1 MPINRKSL
9 CLCLGYP
16 ITSKGDSKSE
26 ETSEG
31 NKPKRLPLETRAKI
45 LLEIMKGPI
54 SRVKLKER
62 FNDVSTKTVDFHVQR
77 ADNSL
82 LKLRIIKEKNN
93 VLTVNLRDPESLV
106 EICNILQADKE
117 KGPVI
122 SKAIDSA
129 FVKCFVDGF
138 GDHAGSIKGERGKD
152 SDAIGSYL
160 ENRRLT
166 DDIINTILGL
176 AAKTYQK
183 IDLGFKVHY
192 IIKVMGNVREAQE
205 CYLVNSS
212 KNYRYLDSS
221 SADEGLKRVYR
232 KPGTRRCQLWDF
244 TNSILSSE
252 YVEFMASAVTDLFP
266 ELLQNFY
273 NKIILE
279 PLSKGE
285 TSFKV
290 IDEEIVKDLDTW
302 SALIYTDIFLAMVG
316 GDHYR
321 DNVYDPFESGMILRV
336 VEKVKTSKREGEN
349 IQERIFKLKGPLMEE
364 YIEWR
369 LERSKANINQMKAEL
384 VNVSQV
390 PGKSK
395 TYI

>member
-1 MPINRKSL
+1 M
-9 CLCLGYP
+9 
-16 ITSKGDSKSE
+16 
-26 ETSEG
+26 
-31 NKPKRLPLETRAKI
+31 ETRAKV

-62 FNDVSTKTVDFHVQR
+62 FTDVSTKTVDFHVQR

-82 LKLRIIKEKNN
+82 LKLKIIKEKNN
-93 VLTVNLRDPESLV
+93 VLTMNLRDPKSLV
-106 EICNILQADKE
+106 EICNILRADEE

-129 FVKCFVDGF
+129 FVKCFISSF
-138 GDHAGSIKGERGKD
+138 GDHAGSIRGERGED
-152 SDAIGSYL
+152 SDAIGSYM
-160 ENRRLT
+160 ESRRLT
-166 DDIINTILGL
+166 DDVINTVLGL

-212 KNYRYLDSS
+212 KGYGYLDSS
-221 SADEGLKRVYR
+221 SAEEGLKRVYR
-232 KPGTRRCQLWDF
+232 KSGTRRCRLWDF

-252 YVEFMASAVTDLFP
+252 YVELMASAVTDLFP

-290 IDEEIVKDLDTW
+290 IDKEIVKDPDTW
-302 SALIYTDIFLAMVG
+302 WALIYTGMLLTMVG

-321 DNVYDPFESGMILRV
+321 DNDYDPFESGMILRV
-336 VEKVKTSKREGEN
+336 VEKVKTSKMEGGN
-349 IQERIFKLKGPLMEE
+349 IQERVLKLKGPLMEE
-364 YIEWR
+364 YVEWKLER
-369 LERSKANINQMKAEL
+369 LEANLNQMKAEL

-390 PGKSK
+390 PEKSK
-395 TYI
+395 TFI

>member
-1 MPINRKSL
+1 MPIDRKSL
-9 CLCLGYP
+9 CLCLGSP

-26 ETSEG
+26 KTSEE
-31 NKPKRLPLETRAKI
+31 NKPKRLPLETRAKV

-62 FNDVSTKTVDFHVQR
+62 FTDVSTKTVDFHVQR

-82 LKLRIIKEKNN
+82 LKLKIIKEKNN
-93 VLTVNLRDPESLV
+93 VLTVNLRGPESLV
-106 EICNILQADKE
+106 EICNILRADEE

-129 FVKCFVDGF
+129 FVKCFISSF
-138 GDHAGSIKGERGKD
+138 GDHAGSIRGERGED

-160 ENRRLT
+160 ESRRLT
-166 DDIINTILGL
+166 DDIINTVLGL

-212 KNYRYLDSS
+212 KGYGYLDSS
-221 SADEGLKRVYR
+221 SAEEGLKRVYR
-232 KPGTRRCQLWDF
+232 KSGTRRCRLWDF

-252 YVEFMASAVTDLFP
+252 YVELMASAVTDLFP

-290 IDEEIVKDLDTW
+290 IDKEIVKDPDTW
-302 SALIYTDIFLAMVG
+302 WALIYTGMLLTMVG

-321 DNVYDPFESGMILRV
+321 DNDYDPFESGMILRG
-336 VEKVKTSKREGEN
+336 VEKVKASKMEGGN
-349 IQERIFKLKGPLMEE
+349 IQERVLKLKGPLMEE
-364 YIEWR
+364 YVEWKLER
-369 LERSKANINQMKAEL
+369 LEANLNQMKAEL

-390 PGKSK
+390 PEKSK
-395 TYI
+395 TFI